1 MNHLKSCILLVD
13 DDPAT
18 NYLNKYFLEK
28 VACAKHI
35 FQVTNGKEALDFI
48 LQKGTAPREE
58 GVCHLPDL
66 IILDI
71 HMDSMNGFDFLEA
84 YGALHPSLNQA
95 KVIILST
102 SDYREDMDRAAEFP
116 CVVDYLV
123 KPIVLKDWQALALK
137 HGKGTG

>member
-1 MNHLKSCILLVD
+1 MNHLKNCILLVD
-13 DDPAT
+13 DDAAT

-28 VACAKHI
+28 VAFAKHI

-48 LQKGTAPREE
+48 LQKGTAPKEE

-71 HMDSMNGFDFLEA
+71 HMDHMNGFEFLEA
-84 YGALHPSLNQA
+84 YGALPPSLNQA

-102 SDYREDMDRAAEFP
+102 SDYRNDMDRAMQFP

-123 KPIVLKDWQALALK
+123 KPIVLKDWEALALK
-137 HGKGTG
+137 HGRSSE